1 VSTDLRGLIAAAAAA
16 TALAAGPGLNAGGV
30 DRAQGVRVPGL
41 DLVLKAGWQL
51 LVHQHCRFAVPDTW
65 HAAPDAAFAIAP
77 DGSSVFLTV
86 FTTTSWPAHKG
97 LVKTSAGHVHAVR
110 EDSDRRLW
118 LEIGEN
124 KRIEQYVEV
133 AQGAS
138 VCAASIDVHV
148 ASGDAR
154 DTVKRIVESI
164 GPVPEKWLQNAVK

>member
-1 VSTDLRGLIAAAAAA
+1 VSAGLRGLIAATAVA
-16 TALAAGPGLNAGGV
+16 TALSAAPALNARGLE
-30 DRAQGVRVPGL
+30 RAQGVRIPGL

-65 HAAPDAAFAIAP
+65 HASPDAAFAIAP
-77 DGSSVFLTV
+77 DGSSVFMSV

-97 LVKTSAGHVHAVR
+97 LVKTSAGHLHAVR

-124 KRIEQYVEV
+124 TRIEQYVEV
-133 AQGAS
+133 AQGPS
-138 VCAASIDVHV
+138 VCAASIEVHV
-148 ASGDAR
+148 TREDSR
-154 DTVKRIVESI
+154 DTVRGIVDSI